1 MQWPLLMLALV
12 LVLEQFTWMK
22 LDAVEVKIT
31 LLTVHEAPLSAVT
44 LALGGA
50 GIHVQ
55 VLECDAKVYCI
66 ISNNP
71 YKIK

>member
-22 LDAVEVKIT
+22 LGAVAVKIT

-44 LALGGA
+44 IALGGA
-50 GIHVQ
+50 GIHV
-55 VLECDAKVYCI
+55 
-66 ISNNP
+66 
-71 YKIK
+71 